1 MKSLQHPPHP
11 KAPAPFRQVRKLPM
25 YGTTLFH
32 VHNSKIFAAGHFFI
46 AANSSGVQARAASN
60 SYFGCSP

>member
-1 MKSLQHPPHP
+1 
-11 KAPAPFRQVRKLPM
+11 M

-60 SYFGCSP
+60 AYFGCSPWFRRAHA